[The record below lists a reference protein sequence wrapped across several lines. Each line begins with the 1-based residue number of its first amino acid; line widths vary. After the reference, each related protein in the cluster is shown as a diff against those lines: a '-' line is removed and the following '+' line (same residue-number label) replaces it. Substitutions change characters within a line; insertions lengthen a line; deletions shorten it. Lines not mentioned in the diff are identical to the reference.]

1 MPLFADI
8 AYGGAGLSRN
18 RTQAQ
23 AQARA
28 RAAAALLMLAAAAT
42 AVSGCGSAGAS
53 EPGSTSAPGPQST
66 STPST
71 STPSSPSYPSSPLST
86 YVSHGS
92 GSDSA
97 LLKGT
102 LVLDSG
108 CLYVEAPNGTD
119 WIPAFPV
126 DEVEWED
133 GKLLYQGSSYGDGD
147 EILLGGSAGTSLKGV
162 TKPDSCRDT
171 DVWQVGQTD

>member
-1 MPLFADI
+1 MPFFGDI
-8 AYGGAGLSRN
+8 AYGDPGLPRN

-23 AQARA
+23 AQART
-28 RAAAALLMLAAAAT
+28 RAAAVLLMLAAAAT

-66 STPST
+66 STPS
-71 STPSSPSYPSSPLST
+71 SPSYPSSPLST

-97 LLKGT
+97 RLKGT

-162 TKPDSCRDT
+162 AKPDSCRDT